1 LITSRPTQTGS
12 RKRRGPALPGLNHST
27 RLLRSASLA
36 YRGEFPRGGVS
47 ITEIASGRE
56 PVLLGLRG
64 ARATAAAWAAGWAA
78 LFLVVVLGPYRRG
91 DVAAWW
97 GILVSGVVLALVVLA
112 RVSLIGVRAGIGGPL
127 VMLAIVVIAL
137 LLDVRRL
144 SRTV

>member
-1 LITSRPTQTGS
+1 VSKLRTVSWIVL
-12 RKRRGPALPGLNHST
+12 ALVGALVM
-27 RLLRSASLA
+27 LGALASASLA
-36 YRGEFPRGGVS
+36 YRGEFPIGGVS

-78 LFLVVVLGPYRRG
+78 LFLAVVLGPYRRG

-97 GILVSGVVLALVVLA
+97 GILVSAVVLALVAGA
-112 RVSLIGVRAGIGGPL
+112 RIVLIGARAGTGEPL
-127 VMLAIVVIAL
+127 VLLAIVVIAL

-144 SRTV
+144 SRAA